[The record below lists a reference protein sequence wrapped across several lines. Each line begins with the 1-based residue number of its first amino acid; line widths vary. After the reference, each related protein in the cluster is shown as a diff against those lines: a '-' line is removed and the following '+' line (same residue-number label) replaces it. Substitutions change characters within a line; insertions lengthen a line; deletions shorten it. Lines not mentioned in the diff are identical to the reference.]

1 MTRLPDQQ
9 LVQEH
14 VSQPTTSISHPNKS
28 ILSLDFLLGFVKIEA
43 NGKITI
49 VNSKGDQFIV
59 PICRIISDNKNP
71 VDDFVVDI
79 EYHEILQ
86 YKIIDHQTVRDGI
99 TDGLL
104 I

>member
-1 MTRLPDQQ
+1 MARLQ
-9 LVQEH
+9 
-14 VSQPTTSISHPNKS
+14 
-28 ILSLDFLLGFVKIEA
+28 F
-43 NGKITI
+43 
-49 VNSKGDQFIV
+49 VNSNGDQFIV

-99 TDGLL
+99 TY
-104 I
+104 

>member
-28 ILSLDFLLGFVKIEA
+28 ILSLDGSLIGFVKIEA

-49 VNSKGDQFIV
+49 VNSNGDQFII

-79 EYHEILQ
+79 EYHEKLQ
-86 YKIIDHQTVRDGI
+86 YKIIDHQTGRDGI
-99 TDGLL
+99 TY
-104 I
+104 

>member
-28 ILSLDFLLGFVKIEA
+28 ILSLDGSLIGFVKIEA
-43 NGKITI
+43 NGKIII
-49 VNSKGDQFIV
+49 VNSNGDQFII

-79 EYHEILQ
+79 EYHEKLQ
-86 YKIIDHQTVRDGI
+86 YKIIDHQTGRDGI
-99 TDGLL
+99 TY
-104 I
+104 